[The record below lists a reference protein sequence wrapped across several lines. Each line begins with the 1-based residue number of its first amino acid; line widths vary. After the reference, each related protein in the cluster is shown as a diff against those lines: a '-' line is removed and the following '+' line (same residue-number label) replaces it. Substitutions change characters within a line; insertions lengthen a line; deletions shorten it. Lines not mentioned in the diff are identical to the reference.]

1 MKKIFKSITNILI
14 GTLIMFLISM
24 AVIGLCIMLGH
35 FVSIINGL
43 CGSSA
48 IGAIVYSLIIS
59 FIISIILFFG
69 FKQTNIEYNEKD
81 NEDKEDYGMTDE
93 EMINHLYTIQEQY
106 PEESTLYQ
114 ALDIAIDKLGG

>member
-1 MKKIFKSITNILI
+1 MKKIFKPIIAILI
-14 GTLIMFLISM
+14 GTLIMFLIFM

-35 FVSIINGL
+35 FISIINEL

-59 FIISIILFFG
+59 FIVSIAFFFG
-69 FKQTNIEYNEKD
+69 FKQINAEHDEENDKD
-81 NEDKEDYGMTDE
+81 DYGMTDK